1 MEPAGTSDVPYA
13 TCAVPSKRDGK
24 VPIAF
29 QVPAGTPAGR
39 YVIPVDVTYGPRILP
54 QFTEATIVV

>member
-1 MEPAGTSDVPYA
+1 VDFVALA
-13 TCAVPSKRDGK
+13 
-24 VPIAF
+24 IAF

-54 QFTEATIVV
+54 QFTEAIIVV